1 MHTRILALLVVPIV
15 FGLSACAI
23 APSVPFADADFASFE
38 GHGHATLE
46 GSALGRTRGGAAKT
60 CAGNIVYL
68 APANPYDDQV
78 VGKLAL
84 LSAADTF
91 AGPAMRYWRK
101 TACDAE
107 GKFIFRNVP
116 AEEWYVLTSIEY
128 EVLGPSVGTT
138 ESQGGLLMR
147 KVALAQGD
155 NDVVLTT
162 DDTHIG
168 LPF

>member
-1 MHTRILALLVVPIV
+1 MHTRDLIFPVLLMAW
-15 FGLSACAI
+15 GLSACAI
-23 APSVPFADADFASFE
+23 APTVPFSDADFDGFS
-38 GHGHATLE
+38 GRGTATLE
-46 GSALGRTRGGAAKT
+46 GSALGRTNGGEAKT

-91 AGPAMRYWRK
+91 AGPAMKYWRQ

-107 GKFIFRNVP
+107 GKFVFRNVP
-116 AEEWYVLTSIEY
+116 AQHWYVLTSIEY
-128 EVLGPSVGTT
+128 QVLGPTIGTT

-147 KVALAQGD
+147 KLALSPGD

-162 DDTHIG
+162 DDSHVG